1 MKDNQVAAARTF
13 VLHIFPLQTLSFAFS
28 KKIHSSK
35 KLYIHKKNSYNLN
48 INISKSIK
56 IPHKLFTLLEDP
68 CNTTPE
74 LLQFDKVEN
83 VCKPAGCE
91 LDSQTVFSLKVQD
104 GEKVDVHEAP
114 TTTEKR
120 YGRSFS

>member
-1 MKDNQVAAARTF
+1 MF
-13 VLHIFPLQTLSFAFS
+13 LFF
-28 KKIHSSK
+28 KIKMDPTS
-35 KLYIHKKNSYNLN
+35 
-48 INISKSIK
+48 
-56 IPHKLFTLLEDP
+56 LFTLLEGP

-74 LLQFDKVEN
+74 LLQFDNVEK

-104 GEKVDVHEAP
+104 GEKVDVHVAP

-120 YGRSFS
+120 CGRSFS